1 MNLHGTVR
9 GAIGSV
15 NPDVPVQW
23 LVSTGPTVSQA
34 GVVTPAWD
42 TINGLRGQV
51 QAVSGEDL
59 RKYAFLQGQ
68 GIYRA
73 VYLYGNAL
81 GISRV
86 DVKGGDMLK
95 FPQSQAPG
103 TPVQTW
109 LVRQVTE
116 TWTSDAT
123 QGGWCRVLVSL
134 QLDPNNPTQ

>member
-15 NPDVPVQW
+15 NPDVPVVW
-23 LVSTGPTVSQA
+23 IVSTGPTVNNA
-34 GVVTPAWD
+34 GKATPTYAAP
-42 TINGLRGQV
+42 TSGLRGQV
-51 QAVSGEDL
+51 QAVSGQDL
-59 RKYAFLQGQ
+59 RKYAFLQQQ
-68 GIYRA
+68 GIYRS

-86 DVKGGDMLK
+86 DAKGGDLLK

-109 LVRQVTE
+109 LIRQVAE
-116 TWTSDAT
+116 TWTSDASG
-123 QGGWCRVLVSL
+123 GGWCRVIVSL
-134 QLDPNNPTQ
+134 QLDPNNPQ